1 MTRPR
6 HEQLA
11 DVSWISE
18 KDGLP
23 LITAIHLNRG
33 GNYAVCPAVRRS
45 DGALYDS
52 KDSMIPENLQ
62 QEKWRL
68 GEVSRKYQ
76 EMIYEARKLSDMEEE
91 GRFLLG
97 SNIHFRGSIL
107 IDLDSMESVDIIRG
121 DNIYFEFVVD
131 IGGIRF
137 TDAKIMTKDKK
148 LWLPVETF

>member
-1 MTRPR
+1 
-6 HEQLA
+6 
-11 DVSWISE
+11 
-18 KDGLP
+18 
-23 LITAIHLNRG
+23 
-33 GNYAVCPAVRRS
+33 
-45 DGALYDS
+45 
-52 KDSMIPENLQ
+52 MIPENLQ

-91 GRFLLG
+91 ARSCLG
-97 SNIHFRGSIL
+97 SNINFRGSIL